1 MINRIVNSDVTETD
15 ETINN
20 ISKEFKPNNVE
31 ICFRDKYGIDELIDV
46 IEGNR
51 VYIPALYA
59 INKIY
64 KITIEELDLLDQIS
78 KCFLIS
84 AQLKW
89 NLDELLK
96 RMGNYLWKAKKYI
109 RKSKNSKK
117 IKKKEIIGKR
127 YKISF

>member
-64 KITIEELDLLDQIS
+64 KITIEELDLLYQIS

-84 AQLKW
+84 AHLK
-89 NLDELLK
+89 
-96 RMGNYLWKAKKYI
+96 
-109 RKSKNSKK
+109 
-117 IKKKEIIGKR
+117 
-127 YKISF
+127 